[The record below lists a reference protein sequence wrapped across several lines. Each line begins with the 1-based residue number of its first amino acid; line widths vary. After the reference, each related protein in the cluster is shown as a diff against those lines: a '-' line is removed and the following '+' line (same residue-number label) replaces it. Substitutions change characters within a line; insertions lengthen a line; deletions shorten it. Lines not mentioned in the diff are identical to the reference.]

1 MNHRP
6 YAIVAIILPLF
17 LLTVLP
23 TTAPRAHAAEL
34 IVSAA
39 ASLTD
44 AFKDIEPAFEA
55 AHPGVDV
62 VMNFASSGALYRQ
75 IEQGAPADVYA
86 SANPKWMH
94 KAVEH
99 GFVDA
104 EAVVVFAHN
113 SLVLAAPGDNPA
125 RVSAVADLAGESVQT
140 IGIGTPE
147 TVPAGQYAKGALVGL
162 GLYQRLTPKL
172 IFGESVRQVL
182 DYLSRG
188 EVDCGFVYRTD
199 AVKAGEAVVI
209 LEEIPLDKPVTYPMA
224 PLAGS
229 AKAELAAAFVA
240 FVRSEAGMAL
250 LEARG
255 FKGP

>member
-1 MNHRP
+1 MKRRLLS
-6 YAIVAIILPLF
+6 VFTVTILLC
-17 LLTVLP
+17 LCALTVS
-23 TTAPRAHAAEL
+23 PRAHAEEL

-44 AFKDIEPAFEA
+44 AFTDIEPAFEA
-55 AHPGVDV
+55 VNPGVDV

-75 IEQGAPADVYA
+75 IEQGAPADVFA
-86 SANPKWMH
+86 SANPKWMN
-94 KAVEH
+94 KAVEN
-99 GFVDA
+99 GFTSKDT
-104 EAVVVFAHN
+104 VVIFAHN
-113 SLVLAAPGDNPA
+113 ALVLAAPADNPSG
-125 RVSAVADLAGESVQT
+125 VKAVADLTSEAVKS

-147 TVPAGQYAKGALVGL
+147 TVPAGQYAKGALEGQ
-162 GLYQRLTPKL
+162 GLYETLTPKM

-209 LEEIPLDKPVTYPMA
+209 LEEVPLENPVTYPIA
-224 PLAGS
+224 PLTES
-229 AKAELAAAFVA
+229 ANPDLAQAFVD
-240 FVRSEAGMAL
+240 FVRSDQGMAL

-255 FKGP
+255 FKRP